1 MKPKMFVKR
10 TQVKPSTRDYG
21 TQTVVLKRTI
31 GTQYEEQ
38 IIDEETTTKMEV
50 DEEEDDHADIEED
63 HSSDEDYIPSDEYEV
78 SEEEPD
84 TETRVQEIL
93 HADVPY
99 KERQFLV
106 TESCLLELL
115 NKCKQCGENACVTL
129 KSFVGTM
136 IVVEVL
142 CTNGHDYVWR
152 SQVLNNA
159 MPWGNLLLSSAILF
173 SGSSPAKV
181 INLFS
186 HLNVPVFTTR
196 TYSNLQ
202 YAYLVPSVLR
212 TWDIHQADML
222 SDLQGETLS
231 LGGDARCD
239 SPGHSAKFGS
249 YTLMNLQDN
258 KILHVELIQS
268 NEVKNS
274 YNMELE
280 GLKRGLEYLNDC
292 GMAVTEFVTDRHVQV
307 RKFMSD
313 KQPETQH
320 FFDVWHMAKGVS
332 KKLEQA
338 AKKKECGLIRPWIK
352 SVVNHMYWIAASCGT
367 NSALKK
373 AKWISIVNHICD
385 KHEGHDDL
393 FPKCEHGPIVETKKW
408 IKTGSRAYKA
418 LLAVVKSPYL
428 LRDIGKMSPVH
439 QTYGLEVYHN
449 IVNHF
454 ATKSTHFFY
463 ESMLARVHLAA
474 LHFNENSGKPQATT
488 KTGSLRYTVAYPK
501 AKKGD
506 EAVVKPQ
513 REGPT
518 YKYVKELLEIVTSR
532 RISHPNYQAAKA
544 DAERVIGQ
552 VPDYVSTSFKKFDKR
567 ELIKKHKS
575 RYTKTKP

>member
-1 MKPKMFVKR
+1 MHIGKGNLSFQTLNSLLNPAAKPSTSTTNTEELEAHPQENTGLDASNTLSNLKKTRDASFQIGGKNVKPKMFVKR

-21 TQTVVLKRTI
+21 TQTVILKRTI

-63 HSSDEDYIPSDEYEV
+63 HSSDEDYIPSDECEV

-84 TETRVQEIL
+84 TETSVQEIL

-152 SQVLNNA
+152 SQILNNA

-292 GMAVTEFVTDRHVQV
+292 GMAVTELVTDRHVQV

-408 IKTGSRAYKA
+408 IKTGS
-418 LLAVVKSPYL
+418 
-428 LRDIGKMSPVH
+428 
-439 QTYGLEVYHN
+439 
-449 IVNHF
+449 
-454 ATKSTHFFY
+454 
-463 ESMLARVHLAA
+463 
-474 LHFNENSGKPQATT
+474 
-488 KTGSLRYTVAYPK
+488 
-501 AKKGD
+501 
-506 EAVVKPQ
+506 
-513 REGPT
+513 
-518 YKYVKELLEIVTSR
+518 
-532 RISHPNYQAAKA
+532 
-544 DAERVIGQ
+544 
-552 VPDYVSTSFKKFDKR
+552 
-567 ELIKKHKS
+567 
-575 RYTKTKP
+575 